1 MNAMNRTKKLR
12 EEKGIKLVELS
23 KATNIHRSTLSR
35 YENHIT
41 EIGSKK
47 LFELANYFH
56 VSMEYLGGYSNER
69 NR

>member
-47 LFELANYFH
+47 II
-56 VSMEYLGGYSNER
+56 
-69 NR
+69 